1 VSLSVTIEA
10 MIGAGCSADQ
20 IAAVVRALEAEE
32 AERDLRS
39 PAAIRQSRYRERKR
53 NSGITERNGT
63 VTNRNE
69 TVTRDVTL
77 RSVSP
82 VSPPR
87 DNINSTPLFP
97 PSSSE
102 ANASLVDETVDVGLS
117 EIEKQ
122 KKKALREELQSLGEQ
137 WNGLAAAFRLP
148 TIEEIKPG
156 SKRERHALARLRDMP
171 PNGVQ
176 ALMGR
181 IRSSP
186 YLRGEI
192 NGFRCTFDFLVNA
205 DNYQKIMDG
214 NYEDRK
220 ISHFRR

>member
-1 VSLSVTIEA
+1 MSVA
-10 MIGAGCSADQ
+10 
-20 IAAVVRALEAEE
+20 
-32 AERDLRS
+32 
-39 PAAIRQSRYRERKR
+39 AAIRHMLSVGLTIEQALVAAEAFEHQEPAPKPRSAGAIRQQRYRDRKA
-53 NSGITERNGT
+53 SLVTSCDATGVTT
-63 VTNRNE
+63 VT
-69 TVTRDVTL
+69 TVTGVT
-77 RSVSP
+77 VSP

-97 PSSSE
+97 PSLVVSE
-102 ANASLVDETVDVGLS
+102 ANASLVDGTVDVGLS
-117 EIEKQ
+117 GIEKQ

-156 SKRERHALARLRDMP
+156 SKRERHALARLREMP

-176 ALMGR
+176 ALMSR

-186 YLRGEI
+186 YLRGEV
-192 NGFRCTFDFLVNA
+192 NGFCCTFDWMVNA
-205 DNYQKIMDG
+205 TNYPKIMDG